1 MSSYNKVII
10 MGGLVRDPELAYT
23 NANLA
28 VCKITVAVTNT
39 YKDKKDTAYV
49 DCVAFGKQAE
59 LIDKY
64 FLKGNTIHLDGRL
77 KTDTW
82 TDKTTNQKR
91 SKLGVIVETIT
102 FMPRERGGGVGQ
114 QQQQRDP
121 HLPINGKP
129 QEPPP
134 PDHDLPD
141 TDIPF

>member
-28 VCKITVAVTNT
+28 VCKITVAVSNT

-59 LIDKY
+59 LIHKY

-102 FMPRERGGGVGQ
+102 FMPRDRGGDGGQ
-114 QQQQRDP
+114 QQQEAHR
-121 HLPINGKP
+121 PINGKP

-134 PDHDLPD
+134 PDSDLPPD
-141 TDIPF
+141 DPNIPF